1 MLRLRTAIFIFRC
14 QSFSIKIFRDQTKGY
29 LIGIVK
35 ETSSSIAAE
44 FFTLYLLYPSAA
56 ISPLLL
62 SGMLPVI
69 DQGWKSVAVI
79 LQSGTQAAQ

>member
-69 DQGWKSVAVI
+69 KDEKKWQ
-79 LQSGTQAAQ
+79 